1 MTKDLFNNV
10 AIKNALNTQAIA
22 TDTTTAGAI
31 IDTAGFE
38 SLTFAVQSGTLTDGS
53 YTVLLQE
60 GDNSDLSDA
69 EAVADADLLGTEA
82 GASFALADDNKV
94 TKIGYSGTKRY
105 VRLSIVSAAT
115 TTGGTLGA
123 VAILG
128 HARYNPN
135 STQKV

>member
-10 AIKNALNTQAIA
+10 VIKNALNTQEIA
-22 TDTTTAGAI
+22 TDTTTAGVI

-53 YTVLLQE
+53 YTVLIQE
-60 GDNSDLSDA
+60 GDNSSLTDA
-69 EAVADADLLGTEA
+69 TAVADADLLGTEA

-94 TKIGYSGTKRY
+94 TKIGYLGTKRY
-105 VRLSIVSAAT
+105 VRLSIVSAGT

>member
-10 AIKNALNTQAIA
+10 VIKNALNTQAIA

-60 GDNSDLSDA
+60 GDNSGLSDA
-69 EAVADADLLGTEA
+69 EAVADSDLLGTEA

-94 TKIGYSGTKRY
+94 TKIGYLGTKRY
-105 VRLSIVSAAT
+105 VRLSLVSADT

-128 HARYNPN
+128 HARFNPN